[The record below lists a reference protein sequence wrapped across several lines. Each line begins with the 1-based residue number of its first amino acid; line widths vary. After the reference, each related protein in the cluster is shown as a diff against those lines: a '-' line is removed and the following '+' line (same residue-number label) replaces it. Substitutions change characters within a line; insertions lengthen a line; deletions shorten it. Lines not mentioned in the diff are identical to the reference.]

1 LQVGVPIRSIAW
13 FILADTVEI
22 LVAAWGVSYALN
34 GVPRLNGVSAFAR
47 YSIFKCPACF
57 KANMEIAKVRLDEV
71 VIS

>member
-34 GVPRLNGVSAFAR
+34 GVPRLKWRESLG
-47 YSIFKCPACF
+47 AC
-57 KANMEIAKVRLDEV
+57 EE
-71 VIS
+71 